1 MLKGRFAV
9 LLQARQWP
17 NAYIVPQHE
26 STGPRATGAAPAC
39 AGGKLYELAWLWL
52 RHQPGSAVAQWFHER
67 VGSSKGRMRRI
78 LLVAMARKLVIAL
91 WRFVTDGTVPS
102 GAVLKASV
110 RRGSPRADRDGAG

>member
-26 STGPRATGAAPAC
+26 STGPRSTGSAPVPPRDMPSASCQTVLPAVQAVTSACAC

-78 LLVAMARKLVIAL
+78 LLVAMARKLV
-91 WRFVTDGTVPS
+91 
-102 GAVLKASV
+102 
-110 RRGSPRADRDGAG
+110 